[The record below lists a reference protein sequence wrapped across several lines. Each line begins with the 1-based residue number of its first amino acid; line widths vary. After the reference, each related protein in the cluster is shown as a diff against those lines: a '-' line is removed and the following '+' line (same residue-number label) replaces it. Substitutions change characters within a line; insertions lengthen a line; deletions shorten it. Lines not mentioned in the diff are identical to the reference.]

1 MANLFKVKEI
11 TMKFTDYLFKV
22 ELTESEVKYQAL
34 EEMKNIQA
42 TLGSISFISVIGVM
56 REDNPLKEEVFKFE
70 DQLHELTVE
79 VSKFINDNL
88 ADAVPITDDERAQ
101 EVDGAVAAAEDQ
113 DEIEKRS
120 PQPKEEK

>member
-1 MANLFKVKEI
+1 
-11 TMKFTDYLFKV
+11 MKFTDYLFKV

-88 ADAVPITDDERAQ
+88 ADAVPVTDDEREQ
-101 EVDGAVAAAEDQ
+101 EVDSAVAAAEDQ

-120 PQPKEEK
+120 PKPKEEK